1 MDETDTPALENLLQ
15 EIINIAVK
23 KDKTESLDSSVPA
36 CPKEML
42 KSQVETEAN
51 SKKLEEMR
59 ENCMKLAEQNQKLIE
74 KNNQLK
80 VECEPNHFS
89 ISIFIFFTL
98 AKAENVRIEGARL
111 AQQIANECCI
121 CLEETSGER
130 KIAALIPCGHTVCEE
145 CSPNMLGQPCPYC
158 RLICTSRIIVQGIY
172 A

>member
-1 MDETDTPALENLLQ
+1 MDETDF
-15 EIINIAVK
+15 EIIRNQIISIAVK
-23 KDKTESLDSSVPA
+23 KDKTESLDSSVPT

-42 KSQVETEAN
+42 GGQTETEEN
-51 SKKLEEMR
+51 SKKLQEMR